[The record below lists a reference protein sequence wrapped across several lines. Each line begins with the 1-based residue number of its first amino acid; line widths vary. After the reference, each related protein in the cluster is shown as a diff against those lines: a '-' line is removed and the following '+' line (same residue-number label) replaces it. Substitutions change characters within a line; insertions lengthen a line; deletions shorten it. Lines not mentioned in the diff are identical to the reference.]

1 MSSLR
6 SFLLLLLITSIYV
19 FLIPGPE
26 VFAAKNLSTVIT
38 FDSESVPS
46 LLVEVE
52 LRVCIYIFE
61 LVATVN
67 KLLHRKV

>member
-1 MSSLR
+1 M
-6 SFLLLLLITSIYV
+6 
-19 FLIPGPE
+19 
-26 VFAAKNLSTVIT
+26 FAAKNLSTVIT
-38 FDSESVPS
+38 FDFENVPS

-67 KLLHRKV
+67 KLLHI